1 MRSIEIARHAPVDRA
16 AVTASI
22 IAQFRAALR
31 ELRCMG
37 GDRMRRADVSFAQV
51 HLLSMLDRHGEMP
64 MSRVADMLEVSLSNA
79 SGVIDRLEDR
89 GFVERVRVPD
99 DRRIVLVR
107 ATEVGRA
114 ALVRAE
120 VLKDDLMQAILAR
133 LDDQDLERLA
143 ITLEDVRRAA
153 AEVFASDPE
162 LGRHEH
168 VHDHTHDFAHHQPDQ
183 TTQPSSPDQPAVPVS
198 ASPA

>member
-1 MRSIEIARHAPVDRA
+1 MRSIEPARHAPVDRA
-16 AVTASI
+16 AVTTSI

-37 GDRMRRADVSFAQV
+37 GDGLRRADVSFTQV
-51 HLLSMLDRHGEMP
+51 HILSMLDRHGEMP

-89 GFVERVRVPD
+89 GFVERVRVAD
-99 DRRIVLVR
+99 DRRVVLVR

-120 VLKDDLMQAILAR
+120 VLKDDLLQAILAR
-133 LDDQDLERLA
+133 LDDRHLERLA
-143 ITLEDVRRAA
+143 ASLDDVRRAA

-168 VHDHTHDFAHHQPDQ
+168 VHDHSHDHADDH
-183 TTQPSSPDQPAVPVS
+183 PSTAQAPSPDQPAVPVS